1 MTSLSLVVLLLGVM
15 SLCLIGMTATL
26 VRLTCDVRRTL
37 RRVDLVL
44 PEARR
49 SLQHV
54 RRLLTRTSRATQ
66 HVEAVI
72 HAACDTVSG
81 ALGRV
86 GLWKDQ
92 VQAAVSRYVGNAG
105 NGAGA
110 GPRRH
115 HRRG

>member
-1 MTSLSLVVLLLGVM
+1 MTNLSLVGLLLGVM
-15 SLCLIGMTATL
+15 SFCLIVMTVTV
-26 VRLTCDVRRTL
+26 VRLTCDVRTTL
-37 RRVDLVL
+37 RRLNLIL

-54 RRLLTRTSRATQ
+54 RRLLTRINRATQ

-72 HAACDTVSG
+72 HAACETASG
-81 ALGRV
+81 ALARL
-86 GLWKDQ
+86 GLWKDH
-92 VQAAVSRYVGNAG
+92 VQAVVNRYVGNVG
-105 NGAGA
+105 NGTGA